1 MAQAA
6 PADVRWGR
14 LGQPYCNSRK
24 SVAQGCEP
32 WARKETVSISIIV
45 NDEQEFQENLLL
57 KTKKQWRKDARRKV
71 VDGAKPVDHFDLKY
85 TVTEKSE
92 EIATDGKPTETKRA
106 VAKLR
111 QIPLYSIEQ
120 TQPYKRLSTVLL
132 RDMYCRYFVDDAERQ
147 TYLWWGK
154 DGHWLTCRGYL
165 DDEKIRLHLK
175 GSEIYGV
182 LGGEYTCFS
191 AIDADF
197 HGGDYHVF
205 KDQVALVL
213 KNLHGRDRWHYSISP
228 RGVHILKTHEKTLLS
243 QARADLRKLLTE
255 IDAQDPELHQ
265 RAVAAA
271 MKPIEQW
278 EIYPDP
284 KQSFRLPLAC
294 GRVTLL
300 ERPYEK
306 VDLRTY
312 VGWQIEPTYCTVEEA
327 MAAIFSIIQ
336 PLHDAAP
343 PKEQKEKAKPQVSPP
358 KAPESVFG
366 KLRGRYAQVLVDFWM
381 GRNNPPDSLNCAIV
395 LTARMLPYYF
405 DEPDEAIDFVEGL
418 VDGLPDVGFS
428 DRLTGKGR
436 KEVSRIVRRSVD
448 AVYNGNGHQRDPDLS
463 SSKLAKVFAAW
474 NRKGFSLVDRA
485 TWGVC
490 SRAVALEG
498 GDFKWAA
505 DDIHALTYFATIL
518 RADLETTAQ
527 ATSQL
532 LRALV
537 NHPTG
542 EMTIKYVKNLLAGC
556 GIKCGHHGKANE
568 YLDAL
573 RQAGWIEQVGSY
585 IVGFR
590 GRHWQVGE
598 QIRQKVANHSTT
610 DITNPPRIYICIPLL
625 TTKPLLRRKETSTWT
640 FSRRIW
646 RRQWAD

>member
-1 MAQAA
+1 
-6 PADVRWGR
+6 
-14 LGQPYCNSRK
+14 
-24 SVAQGCEP
+24 
-32 WARKETVSISIIV
+32 
-45 NDEQEFQENLLL
+45 
-57 KTKKQWRKDARRKV
+57 
-71 VDGAKPVDHFDLKY
+71 
-85 TVTEKSE
+85 
-92 EIATDGKPTETKRA
+92 
-106 VAKLR
+106 
-111 QIPLYSIEQ
+111 
-120 TQPYKRLSTVLL
+120 
-132 RDMYCRYFVDDAERQ
+132 
-147 TYLWWGK
+147 
-154 DGHWLTCRGYL
+154 
-165 DDEKIRLHLK
+165 
-175 GSEIYGV
+175 
-182 LGGEYTCFS
+182 
-191 AIDADF
+191 
-197 HGGDYHVF
+197 
-205 KDQVALVL
+205 
-213 KNLHGRDRWHYSISP
+213 
-228 RGVHILKTHEKTLLS
+228 
-243 QARADLRKLLTE
+243 
-255 IDAQDPELHQ
+255 
-265 RAVAAA
+265 
-271 MKPIEQW
+271 
-278 EIYPDP
+278 
-284 KQSFRLPLAC
+284 
-294 GRVTLL
+294 
-300 ERPYEK
+300 
-306 VDLRTY
+306 
-312 VGWQIEPTYCTVEEA
+312 
-327 MAAIFSIIQ
+327 
-336 PLHDAAP
+336 
-343 PKEQKEKAKPQVSPP
+343 
-358 KAPESVFG
+358 
-366 KLRGRYAQVLVDFWM
+366 
-381 GRNNPPDSLNCAIV
+381 
-395 LTARMLPYYF
+395 
-405 DEPDEAIDFVEGL
+405 
-418 VDGLPDVGFS
+418 
-428 DRLTGKGR
+428 
-436 KEVSRIVRRSVD
+436 VRRSVD

-542 EMTIKYVKNLLAGC
+542 EMTIKYGKNLLAGC